1 MAWSFD
7 HFLLRVHVSGN
18 SWPLNGKHARGGTE
32 SRREEIYRMIVYNW
46 KDSPVEEY
54 DRPSHIASKKQWRL
68 GNASAVTSRA
78 IEQELAYLG
87 CNGHLTGSSCHK
99 RNLLGLVRTY
109 QPFEWNMQEGGILY
123 GTRWPWLD
131 YISTGVIWQIFY
143 SVACRPKNVIKVKHL
158 ISAVQYHRLKLW
170 WNLIPLETKE
180 PFQYLNFCDGWWEI
194 MIIEET
200 RLWPT
205 LFSKIFHS
213 IRSW

>member
-7 HFLLRVHVSGN
+7 HFLLRFHVSGD

-68 GNASAVTSRA
+68 GNASRA
-78 IEQELAYLG
+78 IGQELAYLQ
-87 CNGHLTGSSCHK
+87 CNGHLTGSSGHK
-99 RNLLGLVRTY
+99 HNLLGLVRTY

-131 YISTGVIWQIFY
+131 YISTGVIWQIFN
-143 SVACRPKNVIKVKHL
+143 SVARRAKIWSKSNIWYRQSNITDWSCDETWSHL
-158 ISAVQYHRLKLW
+158 KPRSRSSISTFAMGGGKLW
-170 WNLIPLETKE
+170 
-180 PFQYLNFCDGWWEI
+180 
-194 MIIEET
+194 
-200 RLWPT
+200 
-205 LFSKIFHS
+205 
-213 IRSW
+213 

>member
-68 GNASAVTSRA
+68 GNVSAVASRA
-78 IEQELAYLG
+78 IGQELAYLQ
-87 CNGHLTGSSCHK
+87 CNGHLTGSSGHK
-99 RNLLGLVRTY
+99 HNLLGLVRTY
-109 QPFEWNMQEGGILY
+109 QPFKWNMQEGGISY

-131 YISTGVIWQIFY
+131 YISTGVIWQIFN
-143 SVACRPKNVIKVKHL
+143 SVARRAKNMIKVKHL

-180 PFQYLNFCDGWWEI
+180 PFQHLNFCDGWWEI

-213 IRSW
+213 IHSW

>member
-7 HFLLRVHVSGN
+7 HLLLRFHVSGN
-18 SWPLNGKHARGGTE
+18 SWPLNGKNAHGDTE

-46 KDSPVEEY
+46 KVLPVEEY
-54 DRPSHIASKKQWRL
+54 DRPNHIASKEQWQL
-68 GNASAVTSRA
+68 GNASAVASRA

-87 CNGHLTGSSCHK
+87 CNGHLTGSSGHK
-99 RNLLGLVRTY
+99 RNLLRLVRTD
-109 QPFEWNMQEGGILY
+109 QPFEYAGGISY

-131 YISTGVIWQIFY
+131 YISTSVIWQIFY
-143 SVACRPKNVIKVKHL
+143 SVARGPKNLIKVNHL

-180 PFQYLNFCDGWWEI
+180 PFQHLNFCDGWWEI

-205 LFSKIFHS
+205 LSSKIFHS
-213 IRSW
+213 INSW